1 MLDFSY
7 EGKVF
12 DSFTY
17 KVERCKIKELAQ
29 AIGDDNPL
37 FYDKDYAVSQGYKDT
52 PAPLTFP
59 TVINFWGYP
68 EIWKR
73 MSEIGI
79 DVKRLLHAKEEY
91 QYIEPIYPG
100 DVLTGTV
107 KVDSMRSGGLM
118 DMVTFKSTF
127 IREGK
132 EALTAKMTIVV
143 VAQGE

>member
-1 MLDFSY
+1 
-7 EGKVF
+7 
-12 DSFTY
+12 
-17 KVERCKIKELAQ
+17 
-29 AIGDDNPL
+29 
-37 FYDKDYAVSQGYKDT
+37 
-52 PAPLTFP
+52 
-59 TVINFWGYP
+59 
-68 EIWKR
+68 